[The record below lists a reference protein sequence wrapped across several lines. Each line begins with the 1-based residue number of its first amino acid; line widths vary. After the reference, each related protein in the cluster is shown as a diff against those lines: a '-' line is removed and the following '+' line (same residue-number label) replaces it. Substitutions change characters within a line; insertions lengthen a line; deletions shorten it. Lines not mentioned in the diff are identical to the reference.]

1 MLLKSLKRI
10 NIFSFNKFPKR
21 FFPRATKSI
30 PNTNPH
36 INTSNNDNNNDNN
49 SSEIKPDNEPPFEME
64 EKHTKTDKKNPNF
77 SNSKKQ
83 TKTLSQQQLN
93 TNNDLN
99 SNTSNKNN
107 NNGKNSS
114 NQQSAKKAKS
124 EKDNGET
131 EDSEKESSELDLKN
145 LPEFA
150 GNKSSF
156 KKIFKSEK
164 EKNRGKI
171 DGKLSKSLE
180 RLSDPSDEDAHFTGE
195 EGDEIDYDSYFDLYS
210 FARIN
215 DKLPHIPPDIQDMA
229 KKVFSKHS
237 FKDIRFWT
245 EKFLLNYSQNHACE
259 PPVDLSNLPDDTPKL
274 ANSEELNIKLK
285 LFKQLDILSSS
296 SSSSGINP
304 NNNRTNSNKK
314 NKNTNAAEDDLS
326 KSKTVQLDEYHTID
340 LDDERKLNK
349 EKEHINPIKV
359 VYNQATAVAYLYS
372 RMPYTYQVCKRI
384 LNELLFRMPDFKPK
398 SVLDFG
404 AGLGSALWAS
414 FHTYEGLITK
424 YAAVEPNRDM
434 RRLGKFLTS
443 SINTETLWV
452 ESLTMIPG
460 AGIER
465 GKFDLIFIS
474 HVLQEIP
481 TAKLRLMV
489 LETLWNRLSS
499 DGVLVIVEPGSPKG
513 FRFITDIRKWI
524 IEKGREDANIIGPCP
539 HHNACPL
546 ADKAST
552 WCHFSQLSYKYEKDV
567 ITKTQKEKHIFNE
580 KFTYLAVKKGKIP
593 SVVYQSEQE
602 AKSPED
608 KSFFWER
615 IIRPVIAKHKHR
627 IVDLCTKRG
636 KFERRVIAKSHGAAG
651 GYKSI
656 KKFNWGDLWYVPL
669 WLPNKFRKE
678 RLRGKRC

>member
-1 MLLKSLKRI
+1 MLLKNLKRI
-10 NIFSFNKFPKR
+10 NLFSFNKFPKR
-21 FFPRATKSI
+21 YFPRATKSI
-30 PNTNPH
+30 YN
-36 INTSNNDNNNDNN
+36 NNNDNLN
-49 SSEIKPDNEPPFEME
+49 QNNTNQNREFFNTENKTSTQIKIENEI
-64 EKHTKTDKKNPNF
+64 PNF
-77 SNSKKQ
+77 SNLQKKQ
-83 TKTLSQQQLN
+83 LFKPKDS
-93 TNNDLN
+93 NNN
-99 SNTSNKNN
+99 MMNKNN
-107 NNGKNSS
+107 KKQNSKNQQISKEEENSS
-114 NQQSAKKAKS
+114 
-124 EKDNGET
+124 
-131 EDSEKESSELDLKN
+131 SSDLEELN
-145 LPEFA
+145 SLPEFA
-150 GNKSSF
+150 ANKSSF
-156 KKIFKSEK
+156 KKIFKSDA
-164 EKNRGKI
+164 EKNLEKI

-195 EGDEIDYDSYFDLYS
+195 EVDEIDYDSYFDLYS
-210 FARIN
+210 FARLS
-215 DKLPHIPPDIQDMA
+215 DKMPHIPPDIQDMA

-274 ANSEELNIKLK
+274 ANSEELNIKIK
-285 LFKQLDILSSS
+285 LFKQLDILSQSS
-296 SSSSGINP
+296 SSSSNS
-304 NNNRTNSNKK
+304 NNNNLNNK
-314 NKNTNAAEDDLS
+314 NKNNKNNLNNNAENEYNENS
-326 KSKTVQLDEYHTID
+326 KEVKLDKHHTID

-372 RMPYTYQVCKRI
+372 RMPYTYQVNKRI

-398 SVLDFG
+398 SILDFG
-404 AGLGSALWAS
+404 AGLGSALWAA

-443 SINTETLWV
+443 TINTEILWV
-452 ESLTMIPG
+452 ESITMIPG

-465 GKFDLIFIS
+465 GKFDIIFIS

-499 DGVLVIVEPGSPKG
+499 DGVLIVVEPGSPKG

-524 IEKGREDANIIGPCP
+524 IEKGREDANIIAPCP
-539 HHNACPL
+539 HHFACPL

-567 ITKTQKEKHIFNE
+567 ITKTQKEKQIFNE
-580 KFTYLAVKKGKIP
+580 KFTYLSIRKGKIP
-593 SVVYQSEQE
+593 SVSYKSEQE
-602 AKSPED
+602 AKTPEE

-615 IIRPVIAKHKHR
+615 IVRPVIAKHKHR

-636 KFERRVIAKSHGAAG
+636 KFERRVIAKSHGGAG
-651 GYKSI
+651 GYRSI
-656 KKFNWGDLWYVPL
+656 KRFNWGDLWYVPL

-678 RLRGKRC
+678 RLRGKRLW